1 MGKLAGK
8 SLIVTGA
15 ARGIGAAIAQAC
27 IEEGAQVVV
36 IDLDPHIE
44 AVAEAIG
51 ASAVVGDLTVERL
64 AEQVVADTVER
75 TGSLD
80 GLVNNAALV
89 LEGDLLT
96 TDMENWRRTMQLNVE
111 VPFTWSKAAVAAML
125 AGGGGSIVNVSSTEG
140 IVARPDHFSYV
151 TSKAALGG
159 LTRSIAIDFGRREI
173 RCNSVSPGSIDSERF
188 REYVKDRPGLEE
200 ELISYNY
207 RGRIG
212 RPHEVAAC
220 CVYLLSDD
228 SGFVNGADYIID
240 GGRTAGS

>member
-27 IEEGAQVVV
+27 VEEGAQVVV
-36 IDLDPHIE
+36 IDLDPHVE

-51 ASAVVGDLTVERL
+51 ASAVVGDLTGEGL
-64 AEQVVADTVER
+64 AERVVADTVER

-125 AGGGGSIVNVSSTEG
+125 AGSGGSIVNVSSTEG

-212 RPHEVAAC
+212 LPHEVAAC